1 MAKWDLSC
9 VEKDLFHRSHDD
21 ILLDH
26 EQRLRKL
33 ENQGPRPGEIRVV
46 NYVDGFTTPEDIFG
60 NKGYPLPLV
69 KHRLEQFF
77 DGTWAPIKVCQED
90 GDVLREVKQ

>member
-9 VEKDLFHRSHDD
+9 VEKDLFNRTHDD

-33 ENQGPRPGEIRVV
+33 EDQGPRPGEIRAV
-46 NYVDGFTTPEDIFG
+46 NYVDGFTTPEDVLG
-60 NKGYPLPLV
+60 NTGYPVPV
-69 KHRLEQFF
+69 IKHRLEQFF
-77 DGTWAPIKVCQED
+77 DGTWTPIKVYQED
-90 GDVLREVKQ
+90 GDVLHEVKQ

>member
-1 MAKWDLSC
+1 MAKW
-9 VEKDLFHRSHDD
+9 E
-21 ILLDH
+21 LDCTA
-26 EQRLRKL
+26 ED
-33 ENQGPRPGEIRVV
+33 QGPRAGEIRVV
-46 NYVDGFTTPEDIFG
+46 NYVDGFTVPEDIFG

-77 DGTWAPIKVCQED
+77 DGTWAEIKVYHEE

>member
-33 ENQGPRPGEIRVV
+33 EDQGPRTGEIRII
-46 NYVDGFTTPEDIFG
+46 NFIDFVDDQG
-60 NKGYPLPLV
+60 NSIIRPV
-69 KHRLEQFF
+69 FQQFW
-77 DGTWAPIKVCQED
+77 DGKWSNIKVYQED
-90 GDVLREVKQ
+90 GDVLHEVKQ

>member
-33 ENQGPRPGEIRVV
+33 EDQGPRPGEIRVV
-46 NYVDGFTTPEDIFG
+46 NYVDGFT
-60 NKGYPLPLV
+60 
-69 KHRLEQFF
+69 LEQFF
-77 DGTWAPIKVCQED
+77 DGTWAPIKVYQED
-90 GDVLREVKQ
+90 GDVLQEEKQ

>member
-1 MAKWDLSC
+1 MKTMAKWDLSC

-33 ENQGPRPGEIRVV
+33 EDQGPRPGEIRVV
-46 NYVDGFTTPEDIFG
+46 NYVDGFT
-60 NKGYPLPLV
+60 
-69 KHRLEQFF
+69 LEQFF
-77 DGTWAPIKVCQED
+77 DGTWAPIKVYQED
-90 GDVLREVKQ
+90 GDVLQEEKQ

>member
-1 MAKWDLSC
+1 MAKWDLTC

-33 ENQGPRPGEIRVV
+33 EDQGPRPGEVRIINFTDFVDDQGNSIIRHVFQQFW
-46 NYVDGFTTPEDIFG
+46 DGRWS
-60 NKGYPLPLV
+60 N
-69 KHRLEQFF
+69 
-77 DGTWAPIKVCQED
+77 IKVYQED
-90 GDVLREVKQ
+90 GDVLHEDKQ